1 MVKRKNPVTAREFSY
16 HFQRFLS
23 ARRQCLMNTLKLFRQ
38 RRVSALCLTRL
49 IPNSQRIE
57 PRVYVNQTIIWQK
70 KYLHQAAVENKATEI
85 LNKVAR

>member
-49 IPNSQRIE
+49 IHNSQRIE

-70 KYLHQAAVENKATEI
+70 KYLHQAAVEKKDTEI